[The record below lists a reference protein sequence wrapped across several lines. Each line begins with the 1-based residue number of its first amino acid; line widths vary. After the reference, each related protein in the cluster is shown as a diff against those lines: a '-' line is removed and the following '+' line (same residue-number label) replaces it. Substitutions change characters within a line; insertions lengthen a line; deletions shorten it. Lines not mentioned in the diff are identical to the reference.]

1 VVIGAGTTSLVF
13 AALNFFSTGGVLL
26 IKPEVGA
33 FEVDADARPFFT
45 PADRG
50 PPRGD
55 ARRYRSAERTYS
67 GGRGTGA
74 WVLQITCA
82 YPYPAASYPEI
93 SAGNAAAVRLA

>member
-55 ARRYRSAERTYS
+55 ARRYGAPSERILA
-67 GGRGTGA
+67 GA
-74 WVLQITCA
+74 GPVLGCF
-82 YPYPAASYPEI
+82 
-93 SAGNAAAVRLA
+93 R